1 VTWIVREP
9 GYFVPTDLP
18 SPYANALEAAQTRVM
33 SLLQPSVLHED
44 GWWVWFLHRTFIGIA
59 LVGFIFGVVDKE
71 ARKRANYHGRPE
83 AKNFDKLE
91 YNPSIFWQ
99 NNTGGALHHADFW
112 DLIAQKVSIHRGSI
126 ASLGPNQIHLD
137 TGASIASDALLLG
150 TGWKSSLS
158 FFAPDLAASLGL
170 PHHPSL
176 EEPKESEKWTNLES
190 TADIAVTKRF
200 PMLASP
206 PPHPLKRIE
215 TTPYRLYHTI
225 APISDTRERS
235 IVFINSLVAGNMLFQ
250 AEMQA
255 MWAVAY
261 FDGNLQ
267 LPTLEEM
274 EKDVATNIAYIKR
287 RYLSNGQAGNY
298 MVFDMIPYADR
309 LMREMG
315 VEKAWSGRKSTFGV
329 NRPADLGRCWEE
341 YLKGKGKVT
350 EA

>member
-1 VTWIVREP
+1 
-9 GYFVPTDLP
+9 
-18 SPYANALEAAQTRVM
+18 
-33 SLLQPSVLHED
+33 
-44 GWWVWFLHRTFIGIA
+44 
-59 LVGFIFGVVDKE
+59 
-71 ARKRANYHGRPE
+71 
-83 AKNFDKLE
+83 
-91 YNPSIFWQ
+91 
-99 NNTGGALHHADFW
+99 
-112 DLIAQKVSIHRGSI
+112 
-126 ASLGPNQIHLD
+126 
-137 TGASIASDALLLG
+137 
-150 TGWKSSLS
+150 
-158 FFAPDLAASLGL
+158 
-170 PHHPSL
+170 
-176 EEPKESEKWTNLES
+176 
-190 TADIAVTKRF
+190 
-200 PMLASP
+200 
-206 PPHPLKRIE
+206 
-215 TTPYRLYHTI
+215 
-225 APISDTRERS
+225 
-235 IVFINSLVAGNMLFQ
+235 MLFQ

-341 YLKGKGKVT
+341 YLKGKGKVA